1 MTRKNKIAAPET
13 TPAVNP
19 LPARLDELA
28 LREEIRDL
36 RKLIDD
42 VRSSTDGGRQS
53 ELLPLLDSL
62 GRAYTQLAGLLKA
75 EQSLKQNLDIALA
88 IQQAAARLL
97 KEKGAI

>member
-13 TPAVNP
+13 APAANP

>member
-1 MTRKNKIAAPET
+1 MKRKNTTTDPQT
-13 TPAVNP
+13 TPSANP

-36 RKLIDD
+36 RRLIDD
-42 VRSSTDGGRQS
+42 VRSSTDGGRQA

-88 IQQAAARLL
+88 IQRAAERLL
-97 KEKGAI
+97 KEKGAL

>member
-13 TPAVNP
+13 APAANP

-97 KEKGAI
+97 KEKGAL

>member
-1 MTRKNKIAAPET
+1 MKRKNT
-13 TPAVNP
+13 TADPKMTPSANP

-36 RKLIDD
+36 RRLIDD
-42 VRSSTDGGRQS
+42 VRSSTDGGRQA

-88 IQQAAARLL
+88 IQRAAERLL
-97 KEKGAI
+97 KEKGAL